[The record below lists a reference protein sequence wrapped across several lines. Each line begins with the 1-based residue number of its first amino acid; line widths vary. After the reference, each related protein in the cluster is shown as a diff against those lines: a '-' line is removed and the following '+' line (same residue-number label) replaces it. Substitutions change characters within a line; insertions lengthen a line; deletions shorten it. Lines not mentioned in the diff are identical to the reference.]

1 MSVIFWIPA
10 VGRLDTPLR
19 EGLPHGDLLYL
30 GCAILLPPPA
40 FARAGGGAVMA
51 LDTLW
56 QDHASER
63 ATPPLFIVS
72 HSCLRPRRTAH
83 QKEERM
89 NTVSQQEIIGLDVSR
104 DWLDLHCLSD
114 SRQLRLP
121 NTDAGHAALERMA
134 LDRTALVCVEAAGGH
149 EWRLWERL
157 EAAGVDARQLPPAQ
171 IKSFGK
177 SRGTLAKTDR
187 IDAELIARFMAF
199 RPEAGRRLPRET
211 LRGLRALTTKRRQL
225 VDMRKRH
232 ALHCK
237 ADQKT
242 GAACEFEDIDAD
254 LREVLDRRIKD
265 LEQRIKTCLDSDGAL
280 SETAA
285 VLRSVP
291 GIGLVACAMPVAEMP
306 ELGRI
311 SGEQA
316 AALAGLAPV
325 ARDSGQMRGKRMI
338 GGRRALRCVLY
349 QAALVAS
356 IHNADLKVFA
366 DRLRKEGK
374 PHKLVAAAVARKL
387 VVIANALCKSRQPW
401 MPQTG

>member
-1 MSVIFWIPA
+1 
-10 VGRLDTPLR
+10 
-19 EGLPHGDLLYL
+19 
-30 GCAILLPPPA
+30 
-40 FARAGGGAVMA
+40 MA
-51 LDTLW
+51 LGTLW
-56 QDHASER
+56 QDHALER
-63 ATPPLFIVS
+63 APPPLFIIS
-72 HSCLRPRRTAH
+72 HSCLRPRRTANR
-83 QKEERM
+83 KEESM
-89 NTVSQQEIIGLDVSR
+89 STLSHLEIIGMDVSC
-104 DWLDLHCLSD
+104 DWLDIHCLGD

-121 NTDAGHAALERMA
+121 NT
-134 LDRTALVCVEAAGGH
+134 EAGH

-157 EAAGVDARQLPPAQ
+157 EAAGIDARQLPPAQ

-211 LRGLRALTTKRRQL
+211 LRGLRALSAKRRQL
-225 VDMRKRH
+225 VEMRKRH

-237 ADQKT
+237 AGEKT

-254 LREVLDRRIKD
+254 LREVPDRRIKD
-265 LEQRIKTCLDSDGAL
+265 LEQRIKIPIDSDEAL
-280 SETAA
+280 AETVA

-338 GGRRALRCVLY
+338 GGGRMALRCVLH

-356 IHNADLKVFA
+356 IRNKDLKVFA

-374 PHKLVAAAVARKL
+374 PHKLVAV
-387 VVIANALCKSRQPW
+387 ANALCKSRQPW
-401 MPQTG
+401 TPQTG

>member
-1 MSVIFWIPA
+1 
-10 VGRLDTPLR
+10 
-19 EGLPHGDLLYL
+19 
-30 GCAILLPPPA
+30 
-40 FARAGGGAVMA
+40 
-51 LDTLW
+51 
-56 QDHASER
+56 
-63 ATPPLFIVS
+63 
-72 HSCLRPRRTAH
+72 
-83 QKEERM
+83 M
-89 NTVSQQEIIGLDVSR
+89 NTVAHPEIIGIDVSR

-114 SRQLRLP
+114 DRRLRLP
-121 NTDAGHAALERMA
+121 NTDEGHSKLEEIAAGRK
-134 LDRTALVCVEAAGGH
+134 ALVCFEATGGH

-157 EAAGVDARQLPPAQ
+157 EAAGIDARQLPPAQ

-199 RPEAGRRLPRET
+199 RPEAGRRLPSGK
-211 LRGLRALTTKRRQL
+211 LRDLRALTTKRRQL
-225 VDMRKRH
+225 VEMRKRH

-237 ADQKT
+237 AGEKT
-242 GAACEFEDIDAD
+242 GTACEFEDIDAD

-265 LEQRIKTCLDSDGAL
+265 LEQRIKACLDSDGAL
-280 SETAA
+280 AETVA

-291 GIGLVACAMPVAEMP
+291 GIGLVACAMLIAEMP

-338 GGRRALRCVLY
+338 GGGRRALRCVLY

-356 IHNADLKVFA
+356 IHNTDLKVFA

-374 PHKLVAAAVARKL
+374 PHKVVVTAVARKL